1 MALVDWI
8 PVLLRP
14 SLLLLTVHFFMTI
27 LEAVFVHPNPSL
39 LFNLSALREKSFGRL
54 WINNDEAMSVGMPGP
69 INVLLKTA
77 HGVVLDVGPGSGEQL
92 SRFDPAKIGVM
103 HGAEPNI
110 HLLPGLLRIAE
121 KVGFDRKYRALQCG
135 GEPESLIPALAKAG
149 ALKDVPRPEETI
161 QGLYRLL
168 KPGGRLIVCE
178 HLANPWRDG
187 IGSFLALIF
196 QAIYALLGWSFWL
209 GGCNIDQDT
218 AKFLRAGARMEGWA
232 KAELEYETQA

>member
-1 MALVDWI
+1 
-8 PVLLRP
+8 
-14 SLLLLTVHFFMTI
+14 
-27 LEAVFVHPNPSL
+27 
-39 LFNLSALREKSFGRL
+39 
-54 WINNDEAMSVGMPGP
+54 MPGP

-149 ALKDVPRPEETI
+149 ALKDGASRGVFDDI
-161 QGLYRLL
+161 VYQGALRSAEAGRDYSGLISAFEAGREAHRLRTL
-168 KPGGRLIVCE
+168 SESLERRNWEFSGSDISGNICVVRLE
-178 HLANPWRDG
+178 
-187 IGSFLALIF
+187 FLA
-196 QAIYALLGWSFWL
+196 
-209 GGCNIDQDT
+209 GGLQ
-218 AKFLRAGARMEGWA
+218 
-232 KAELEYETQA
+232 Y